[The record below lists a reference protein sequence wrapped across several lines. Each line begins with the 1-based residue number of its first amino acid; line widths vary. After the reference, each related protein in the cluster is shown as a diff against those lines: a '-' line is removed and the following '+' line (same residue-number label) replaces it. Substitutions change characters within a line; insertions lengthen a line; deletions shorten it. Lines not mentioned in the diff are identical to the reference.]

1 VNKETIM
8 MNTAPSPAPA
18 VGLLRP
24 LLWVLLVLSAAG
36 TALISS
42 AHLSPFVEIPVGVVG
57 AASIAAL
64 VVHHYRNRRR

>member
-1 VNKETIM
+1 MTNRTVAAT
-8 MNTAPSPAPA
+8 PAA
-18 VGLLRP
+18 GLLRP

-42 AHLSPFVEIPVGVVG
+42 AHLSPFVEVPVGFVG

-64 VVHHYRNRRR
+64 VVHHYRRH